1 MNPDELL
8 AEEERTL
15 KLAAEVHLV
24 VVEREFSVKQDRG
37 FHGWSININSEHLQ
51 SIRLNQQWM
60 EDAPHS
66 PGNKRRIEGVTAL
79 PQAVAKSYLFPNQE
93 DTSYA

>member
-15 KLAAEVHLV
+15 ILAAEAHLV
-24 VVEREFSVKQDRG
+24 LAEREFSVKQDRG

-51 SIRLNQQWM
+51 SIRLNQQWV

-66 PGNKRRIEGVTAL
+66 PGNRRKE
-79 PQAVAKSYLFPNQE
+79 K
-93 DTSYA
+93 